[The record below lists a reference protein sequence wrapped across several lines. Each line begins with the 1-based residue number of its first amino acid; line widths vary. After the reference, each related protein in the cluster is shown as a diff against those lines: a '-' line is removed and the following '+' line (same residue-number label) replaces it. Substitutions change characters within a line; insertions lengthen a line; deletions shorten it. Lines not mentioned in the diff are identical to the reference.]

1 MAVCWW
7 VALLAAYVAPTFVIL
22 LRGPETLFQAFL
34 VAMQVRLV
42 LLVIAAILAI
52 AVVVIVEREQRAA
65 LNRRASV
72 VLGERRVMA

>member
-1 MAVCWW
+1 
-7 VALLAAYVAPTFVIL
+7 
-22 LRGPETLFQAFL
+22 
-34 VAMQVRLV
+34 MQVRLV

-72 VLGERRVMA
+72 VLGERHVLV